1 MVTRLPLV
9 VKEEIMRKS
18 LSEDRILEQTLEL
31 MDEKGGAS
39 GTNFREIAR
48 RLGCA
53 HTSLYNFYGSF
64 SELQMAALNE
74 IRKRMGA
81 YAASHMEKQNQP
93 YGFLGYVGAVIDF
106 NLEHMG
112 WYRFLWMDS
121 HPWEMEAVVSKS
133 ERPDR
138 MFAKEL
144 MTLSGGTLDETGA
157 LRLHGVLH
165 GYYHGELMKYIN
177 SRSAIESKE
186 DLKETIME
194 NLKSVCDVLMQAWGT
209 KDEKHA

>member
-1 MVTRLPLV
+1 
-9 VKEEIMRKS
+9 MRKS
-18 LSEDRILEQTLEL
+18 LSEDRILEQTLDL
-31 MDEKGGAS
+31 IDEKGGVS

-64 SELQMAALNE
+64 SDLLMAALNE
-74 IRKRMGA
+74 IRSRMGA
-81 YAASHMEKQNQP
+81 YAATNMKEQNQP

-121 HPWEMEAVVSKS
+121 HPWEMEAVVSK
-133 ERPDR
+133 EDRPDR
-138 MFAKEL
+138 MFSKEL
-144 MTLSGGTLDETGA
+144 MALSGGTLDEPGA
-157 LRLHGVLH
+157 LRLQGILH

-177 SRSAIESKE
+177 GRSAIESKE

-194 NLKSVCDVLMQAWGT
+194 NLKNMCDVLMQAWGSEGE
-209 KDEKHA
+209 DRQ